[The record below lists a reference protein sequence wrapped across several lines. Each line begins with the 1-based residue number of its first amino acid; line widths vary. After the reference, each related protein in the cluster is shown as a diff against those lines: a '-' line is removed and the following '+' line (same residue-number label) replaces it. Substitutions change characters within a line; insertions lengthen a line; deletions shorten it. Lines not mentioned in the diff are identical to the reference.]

1 MSADGVT
8 LTFLGTGD
16 AFGSGGRLQTCFH
29 VRTPDVAFLIDCGAT
44 ACLAMKR
51 AGLVHADIDA
61 IIISHYHADHF
72 AGLPF
77 LIIEG
82 RVVGRTDP
90 LRVAG
95 PAGIRDRTADATEV
109 LFPGGAGDGPPAF
122 PIEYIDFGSAAGDF
136 IETAGIRVT
145 TWPVTH
151 APATQP
157 HALRIEVGNR
167 IIAYSGDTEWND
179 YLPDVARG
187 ADVFICEVSSYGG
200 PGGIHLDYTTLLQ
213 HRAEFDCGRFILTHM
228 GNDVMEHADAV
239 AAGLDATLAYDGL
252 VVSF

>member
-1 MSADGVT
+1 MSADEVT

-51 AGLVHADIDA
+51 VGLVHDDIDA

-72 AGLPF
+72 AGLPY

-82 RVVGRTDP
+82 RVVRRTAP

-95 PAGIRDRTADATEV
+95 PAGIRDRTAAAMEV
-109 LFPGGAGDGPPAF
+109 LFPGAGEGPPAF
-122 PIEYIDFGSAAGDF
+122 PIEYVDFGAGAGDG
-136 IETAGIRVT
+136 IEVAGIRVA

-157 HALRIEVGNR
+157 HALRIQIGSR
-167 IIAYSGDTEWND
+167 ILAYSGDTEWND
-179 YLPDVARG
+179 NLLEVARG
-187 ADVFICEVSSYGG
+187 ADVFICEVSSYDG
-200 PGGIHLDYTTLLQ
+200 PGGIHLDFPTLLQ
-213 HRAEFDCGRFILTHM
+213 HRPELDCGRLILTHM
-228 GNDVMEHADAV
+228 GDRVMDHAGQV
-239 AAGLDATLAYDGL
+239 ATELDATLASDGL
-252 VVSF
+252 VVRF